1 MKRFIAV
8 CIMLVFCV
16 FSCSS
21 WTLEN
26 GSVESAQ
33 EVNTSDVPND
43 QEMDMV
49 YEAPVDF
56 DTNETASPTENDADD
71 AGISEHPGVMD
82 TNHVEPDD
90 SVRAT
95 TAPANNMQ
103 DNNVGQTVYD
113 PYELPED

>member
-8 CIMLVFCV
+8 CIMLAFCV

-33 EVNTSDVPND
+33 ESNTADVPNEHETD
-43 QEMDMV
+43 SV
-49 YEAPVDF
+49 YEAPFVF
-56 DTNETASPTENDADD
+56 ITNETASPAENDADD
-71 AGISEHPGVMD
+71 AGISEHPSVMD
-82 TNHVEPDD
+82 TNHAEPDD
-90 SVRAT
+90 PVRAT